1 MKAYGTS
8 GALVTA
14 RGSVDVPTT
23 PLARPAHWPPRIDRN
38 RETRSPVAAALKAR
52 TAQDVAAERA
62 LSAERTE
69 AATAERKAR
78 RRRGKEPDARTPR
91 GTENVD
97 ALRAA
102 VLEDVR
108 RRVDDGQTDD
118 VIAAALRIGTLHVR
132 WLRDLAA
139 TEAGAEPVR
148 TPPLLAE
155 IARGGLVEDIAERV
169 GCSPSTVVRARARI
183 RRTAAEV
190 AAPAIEAE
198 AALILTGKGPRTP
211 RVAELLDERFAT
223 ADVLRRER
231 AARSRPYD
239 PTLARARAAARAT
252 GPTSC

>member
-1 MKAYGTS
+1 MKSYGTA

-14 RGSVDVPTT
+14 RGAVDVPTT

-62 LSAERTE
+62 LAAERTE
-69 AATAERKAR
+69 AATTERKAR

-118 VIAAALRIGTLHVR
+118 VIAAALRIGTAHVVR
-132 WLRDLAA
+132 LRELAA
-139 TEAGAEPVR
+139 VVVEPARPAG
-148 TPPLLAE
+148 LLGE
-155 IARGGLVEDIAERV
+155 IVKGGTVEDVADRV

-183 RRTAAEV
+183 RRTAVEV
-190 AAPAIEAE
+190 AEADPPAPI
-198 AALILTGKGPRTP
+198 ILSGEGPRTP

-231 AARSRPYD
+231 AARARPYD
-239 PTLARARAAARAT
+239 PTLARAHDAAGAR
-252 GPTSC
+252 S